1 MKLRFPRP
9 TKWTKLQLWF
19 ATVASKHKKLVGA
32 MLVAPICWLLFQYGL
47 HGTPPPLL
55 SIVAL
60 SGVILA
66 SFWFIYGFSRGF
78 KPVTVPPADNSR
90 IKKSTRLILSVLLGQ
105 AVGSLFAWFLFGA
118 VHSVAPMPQWFKI
131 GMLIFMNIMLFIW
144 FLQQRSP
151 DKESF
156 NPKPW

>member
-1 MKLRFPRP
+1 MKLRFPRL
-9 TKWTKLQLWF
+9 TKSAKLQLWF
-19 ATVASKHKKLVGA
+19 AAVASKHKKLVGA
-32 MLVAPICWLLFQYGL
+32 MLVAPICWQLFQYGW
-47 HGTPPPLL
+47 HGTPPVLL
-55 SIVAL
+55 TIVAL

-66 SFWFIYGFSRGF
+66 SFWLMYGFSRGF

-105 AVGSLFAWFLFGA
+105 AVGSVFGWFLFGA
-118 VHSVAPMPQWFKI
+118 VHSVAPMPDWFKI
-131 GMLIFMNIMLFIW
+131 GMLIFINVMLFIW

-151 DKESF
+151 TKESF